1 MPPAPERVIHFYR
14 ARRAPVATSG
24 TAVGGTSHFGR
35 LLARLLPCLL
45 LLASACDTPPP
56 IREYSIRT
64 DLPAALSGDD
74 RMLGLIVPQEQ
85 EAWFFKVVGPA
96 DAIRFAE
103 QPIRDFLGQLQFA
116 DGKPQWAELPP
127 GWTAGTDR
135 PMRFATLL
143 IDTPTRELE
152 VAISQLPRSGD
163 WDDQVEQNV
172 NRWRGQMSL
181 ENSADRWAGAAEF
194 SLASLADPTA
204 APAWVD
210 LSGRM
215 GAGPSAMSSRGMGAL
230 PPMASGGAAAASPS
244 PSTAAAATAPPAA
257 TASSPAAVAGAKP
270 EGLKYDAPSEWRAGK
285 MSMMR
290 MAAFDVG
297 PTDKTAELTIIQA
310 GGDLRG
316 NVDRWLGQV
325 LGQPPAAD
333 VVDAA
338 LQAAVALTVSGREA
352 QRFYLN
358 SSDPAADGQAIDAT
372 IVPLDNGMSLFIK
385 ATGPAATLLEERE
398 RIGKF
403 MESIS
408 LAQ

>member
-1 MPPAPERVIHFYR
+1 
-14 ARRAPVATSG
+14 
-24 TAVGGTSHFGR
+24 
-35 LLARLLPCLL
+35 
-45 LLASACDTPPP
+45 
-56 IREYSIRT
+56 
-64 DLPAALSGDD
+64 
-74 RMLGLIVPQEQ
+74 
-85 EAWFFKVVGPA
+85 
-96 DAIRFAE
+96 
-103 QPIRDFLGQLQFA
+103 
-116 DGKPQWAELPP
+116 
-127 GWTAGTDR
+127 
-135 PMRFATLL
+135 
-143 IDTPTRELE
+143 
-152 VAISQLPRSGD
+152 
-163 WDDQVEQNV
+163 
-172 NRWRGQMSL
+172 
-181 ENSADRWAGAAEF
+181 
-194 SLASLADPTA
+194 
-204 APAWVD
+204 
-210 LSGRM
+210 
-215 GAGPSAMSSRGMGAL
+215 
-230 PPMASGGAAAASPS
+230 
-244 PSTAAAATAPPAA
+244 
-257 TASSPAAVAGAKP
+257 
-270 EGLKYDAPSEWRAGK
+270 

>member
-1 MPPAPERVIHFYR
+1 MPPVPERVIIFHR
-14 ARRAPVATSG
+14 ARRASGAMSG
-24 TAVGGTSHFGR
+24 TAVAGKCNFSR
-35 LLARLLPCLL
+35 LLACLLPCLL
-45 LLASACDTPPP
+45 LLAAACDTPPP

-64 DLPAALSGDD
+64 ELPAALSGDD
-74 RMLGLIVPQEQ
+74 RMLGLIVPQDQ

-103 QPIRDFLGQLQFA
+103 QPIRDFLGQLRFVE
-116 DGKPQWAELPP
+116 GKPQWSALPP
-127 GWTAGTDR
+127 GWSAGTDR

-152 VAISQLPRSGD
+152 LAISQLPRSGD
-163 WDDQVEQNV
+163 WDDQVAQNV
-172 NRWRGQMSL
+172 NRWRGQMGL

-194 SLASLADPTA
+194 SLASLADSST

-215 GAGPSAMSSRGMGAL
+215 GAGPSAMSSLGMGGL
-230 PPMASGGAAAASPS
+230 PPMGSGG
-244 PSTAAAATAPPAA
+244 TAAAPQPPATSTPATAG
-257 TASSPAAVAGAKP
+257 SAVAGAAAKP
-270 EGLKYDAPSEWRAGK
+270 EGLKYEAPPEWRAGK

-290 MAAFDVG
+290 MAAFDLG
-297 PTDKTAELTIIQA
+297 PTDQTAELTIIQA

-358 SSDPAADGQAIDAT
+358 NADPAAGEGQAIDAT

>member
-1 MPPAPERVIHFYR
+1 MPPSLERAIPSDR
-14 ARRAPVATSG
+14 AERPCAAMPWGR
-24 TAVGGTSHFGR
+24 VGGVFR
-35 LLARLLPCLL
+35 WLLPCLL
-45 LLASACDTPPP
+45 LLTSACDAPPP

-74 RMLGLIVPQEQ
+74 RMLGLIVPQPQ
-85 EAWFFKVVGPA
+85 ESWFFKVVGPA

-103 QPIRDFLGQLQFA
+103 QPIRDFLGQLRFA
-116 DGKPQWAELPP
+116 DGKPQWSELPA
-127 GWTAGTDR
+127 GWTAGVDR

-152 VAISQLPRSGD
+152 LAISQLPRSGE
-163 WDDQVEQNV
+163 WDDQVAQNV

-181 ENSADRWAGAAEF
+181 ENSTDRWAGAEAF
-194 SLASLADPTA
+194 TLASLTDTTA

-215 GAGPSAMSSRGMGAL
+215 GAGPSAMAAM
-230 PPMASGGAAAASPS
+230 PPMPPGGAAG
-244 PSTAAAATAPPAA
+244 APPTSTTPPAPTPPA
-257 TASSPAAVAGAKP
+257 TTASSPAPAAGAKP
-270 EGLKYDAPSEWRAGK
+270 DGLKYDAPPEWRAGK

-290 MAAFDVG
+290 MAAFDLG
-297 PTDKTAELTIIQA
+297 PAEKSAELTIIQA

-338 LQAAVALTVSGREA
+338 LQAAVPLSVSGRDA

-358 SSDPAADGQAIDAT
+358 GSDPAAADGQAIDAT

-385 ATGPAATLLEERE
+385 ATGPAATLLEERD

-408 LAQ
+408 LAE